1 MGVRGQLP
9 FHSSSSVLNAQ
20 LATHT
25 NAHAYISFLST
36 KQMGRKKNR
45 LARKLKRLFSV
56 GNGHRD
62 AETAARVNACLQQE
76 DVAELRDISTTKG
89 LVSGSLRK
97 RAWPYL
103 IDARATNVY
112 GAGDEA
118 LAYQRHASTSH
129 KDDSVVDADIER
141 SLWKF
146 SEGWTD
152 EERAIE
158 RARLKNIINAC
169 LEGNEQGIYYYQGLH
184 DVASVLLLVCG
195 EGAAHG
201 MLHRLMRC
209 HLRDCTRATMD
220 PAIRTLRLLYPILR
234 RADKELYECIHG
246 LSLIEPALEMPYFA
260 LSWYMT
266 WFAHDT
272 DSLEDVSRL
281 FDLFMASHPMMSL
294 YVAAEVLVGAR
305 KQILKLGKGKNASV
319 EDVYSYLNKL
329 SITGPGRPGIDELI
343 KRAVALFK
351 AVPPQELTSGKLKRD
366 LVGSS
371 SVPFAYLDADG
382 RWLVPPVDD
391 HTEALADIKSFA
403 LSGRRS
409 IKPSMSSM
417 SSLRA
422 LQDSIQTQL
431 HAAGYSAVVGAA
443 AVVIAGVVTATSSW
457 S

>member
-1 MGVRGQLP
+1 
-9 FHSSSSVLNAQ
+9 
-20 LATHT
+20 
-25 NAHAYISFLST
+25 
-36 KQMGRKKNR
+36 MGRKKNR
-45 LARKLKRLFSV
+45 LRRRLKRLFSD
-56 GNGHRD
+56 GDRD
-62 AETAARVNACLQQE
+62 AETAARVNTSLQE
-76 DVAELRDISTTKG
+76 RDVAELRDVATTKG

-103 IDARATNVY
+103 LDAKATDVY
-112 GAGDEA
+112 GTGDEA
-118 LAYQRHASTSH
+118 STYRRHASVSH
-129 KDDSVVDADIER
+129 KDSAVVDADIDR

-220 PAIRTLRLLYPILR
+220 PAVRTLRLLYPILR
-234 RADKELYECIHG
+234 RADKELYDCIHG

-281 FDLFMASHPMMSL
+281 FDLFMASHPLMSL

-319 EDVYSYLNKL
+319 EDVYAYLNRL
-329 SITGPGRPGIDELI
+329 SITGPGRPGVEELI

-366 LVGSS
+366 LMGSS
-371 SVPFAYLDADG
+371 SVPFAYLDAGG

-391 HTEALADIKSFA
+391 SAEALADIKSFA
-403 LSGRRS
+403 LSGRRPSKPPIAS
-409 IKPSMSSM
+409 IP
-417 SSLRA
+417 SLRA

-431 HAAGYSAVVGAA
+431 HAAGYRAVVGAA
-443 AVVIAGVVTATSSW
+443 AVVIAGIFTATTSSW